1 MCFTRF
7 REKRNGP
14 YDLFIDAANVAFFGQ
29 NYAGGGF
36 NWGQVKRMVEKV
48 DKAHPDKKLL
58 VVRIFHVSVRYALCA
73 LRGIMAFVHGVANW
87 RYSCPASRLGT

>member
-29 NYAGGGF
+29 NYAGEASTGVRSSA
-36 NWGQVKRMVEKV
+36 WL
-48 DKAHPDKKLL
+48 KKWT
-58 VVRIFHVSVRYALCA
+58 RHIQIRS
-73 LRGIMAFVHGVANW
+73 
-87 RYSCPASRLGT
+87 YSW